1 MTVQGRS
8 APPTIFSTI
17 LLILPSPPTYPL
29 PCSLRPSVAS
39 GQLSGPMTPPAVRFD
54 VVVMNPG
61 PLIAARL
68 SPQLPC
74 FKPVL
79 LPPPHPFCVLLAP
92 PCRLRMIVKSQ
103 ISLMTLLYRSVWSP
117 LLSFIARPSSA
128 STSFP
133 DLLAATILYLPI
145 HPQHDWILYM
155 LRRLP

>member
-29 PCSLRPSVAS
+29 PCSFRPSVTS
-39 GQLSGPMTPPAVRFD
+39 GRLSGPMTPPAVQFD
-54 VVVMNPG
+54 VIVMTPG

-79 LPPPHPFCVLLAP
+79 LLPPHPFCVLLAP

-117 LLSFIARPSSA
+117 LLSFIAHPPSA

-133 DLLAATILYLPI
+133 DLLAATILYLPT
-145 HPQHDWILYM
+145 HPQHNWILYM

>member
-8 APPTIFSTI
+8 ALPTIFSTI
-17 LLILPSPPTYPL
+17 LLNLPSPPTYPL
-29 PCSLRPSVAS
+29 PYSLRPSVAS
-39 GQLSGPMTPPAVRFD
+39 GRLSGPMTPPAVRFD

-92 PCRLRMIVKSQ
+92 PRRLPMIVRSQ
-103 ISLMTLLYRSVWSP
+103 LLLMTLLYRSVWSP
-117 LLSFIARPSSA
+117 LLSFIARLLLA
-128 STSFP
+128 STFLL
-133 DLLAATILYLPI
+133 DLLALILYLPC
-145 HPQHDWILYM
+145 HL
-155 LRRLP
+155 